1 MAFVDVI
8 DDYTTGATGTLT
20 TAGGEAVNYT
30 IVSGV
35 ATRSLGNT
43 DQGAEIQL
51 DGDPK
56 LEISFDVPVSGL
68 SLSFDRGNPGE
79 TYFIEINGVLVDLNV
94 LLNAVPPLATFE
106 TFNAVN
112 NGAGTHSVTSSGGV
126 SSNGNFNNNSLGILT
141 LYGEITS
148 IGVLGGGGAGGGF
161 DIVEV
166 GIDSTQFDVLCFAA
180 GTMIATPDGQRD
192 VADIRANGKVLTAE
206 GLTRQVKAITSRHL
220 SPLALWR
227 ETRLRPVLIRAGALG
242 QGLPHRD
249 LRVSRQHRIL
259 VASRIAR
266 RLFGQ
271 TEVLVPAIHLT
282 GLPGISIDMAA
293 TPVDYHH
300 LVLERHEVLLANGCP
315 AESAFGGDRARSA
328 LEDASPESLA
338 ALARV
343 ALAAPARPIIA
354 GKEAKTLVAAHARHG
369 RVLLEEWVFLHA

>member
-8 DDYTTGATGTLT
+8 DNYSTGATGTLT
-20 TAGGEAVNYT
+20 TAGGETVNYT
-30 IVSGV
+30 VVSGV
-35 ATRSLGNT
+35 TTRTLGNT

-56 LEISFDVPVSGL
+56 LEISFDVPVTGL

-79 TYFIEINGVLVDLNV
+79 TYFIEINGALVDLNV
-94 LLNAVPPLATFE
+94 LLSAVPPLAAFQ

-112 NGAGTHSVTSSGGV
+112 NGAGTHFVTSSGGV
-126 SSNGNFNNNSLGILT
+126 SSNGAFNNNSLGILT

-148 IGVLGGGGAGGGF
+148 VGVFGGGSAGGGF
-161 DIVEV
+161 DIIEV

-192 VADIRANGKVLTAE
+192 VADIRVNDKVLTAE

-220 SPLALWR
+220 TPLALLR
-227 ETRLRPVLIRAGALG
+227 ETRLRPVLIKAGALG

-271 TEVLVPAIHLT
+271 TEVLVPAIRLV
-282 GLPGISIDMAA
+282 GLPGISTDMAA
-293 TPVDYHH
+293 APVDYHH
-300 LVLERHEVLLANGCP
+300 LVLDRHEVLLANGCP
-315 AESAFGGDRARSA
+315 AESAYGGDRARSA
-328 LEDASPESLA
+328 LEGAGPETLA
-338 ALARV
+338 ALAR
-343 ALAAPARPIIA
+343 AELAVPARPLIA
-354 GKEAKTLVAAHARHG
+354 GQEAKTLVAAHARHG
-369 RVLLEEWVFLHA
+369 RALLEGWVFQHA